1 MPTYNNPAIVK
12 AMQSVAA
19 AIPKAAADPTR
30 PVYHFRPPALWMNDP
45 NGTIYHDGW
54 FHVFYQ
60 YNPYGDDWGHMHW
73 GHARSRDLVQWEQL
87 PIALWPSL
95 EQGEEHVFSGCARV
109 NGQGQPLLF
118 YTSVKTGLRDQR
130 PPNEQWA
137 ALGDADWITW
147 QKHPANP
154 ILALATHGG
163 PPFEGD
169 WRDPYIFVE
178 AGRTFLVIG
187 GSYADTDAIALY
199 EAEDTDLLRW
209 RYQGLLYHEPRGPR
223 SFLECPNFFKVDG
236 KWVLLTSPY
245 RPVEYMVGD
254 FDLQTL
260 TFTPQTKGVLDAGFD
275 DVPNYYAT
283 NTLYDEQGRC
293 ILLGWVRGFAK
304 ERGWNGCLAL
314 PRILSIGADGHPRQ
328 TPLPALE
335 QLRGRRLAR
344 TGLALH
350 NGSQRLQN
358 VEGDTLE
365 ILATINPGSAT
376 AIGLKVRCTD
386 DGQSAVLIRHDCQ
399 TLHVAGTEI
408 SFALDGE
415 LLTLHVFLDKSVL
428 EVFVNEGR
436 TAMTR
441 IIYPPD
447 HAGGVE
453 FFAEGGSAQVV
464 SLDVWEI
471 KPILE

>member
-1 MPTYNNPAIVK
+1 MQAYNNPAIAQ
-12 AMQSVAA
+12 AMQSVAVA
-19 AIPKAAADPTR
+19 MPTAAADPTR

-45 NGTIYHDGW
+45 NGTIFHDGW

-118 YTSVKTGLRDQR
+118 YTSVKTGTRDQR

-137 ALGDADWITW
+137 AIGDADWINW

-154 ILALATHGG
+154 IFALATHGG
-163 PPFEGD
+163 PPFAGD
-169 WRDPYIFVE
+169 WRDPYIFAE

-187 GSYADTDAIALY
+187 GAYDDTDAIGLY
-199 EAEDTDLLRW
+199 EAEDAELLRW
-209 RYQGLLYHEPRGPR
+209 RYLGLLYHEPRGPGT
-223 SFLECPNFFKVDG
+223 FLECPNFFKVDD

-254 FDLQTL
+254 FDLASL
-260 TFTPQTKGVLDAGFD
+260 TFTPQTKGVLDAGFS
-275 DVPNYYAT
+275 DVPNFYAT

-293 ILLGWVRGFAK
+293 ILLAWVRGFAK
-304 ERGWNGCLAL
+304 EQGWNGCLAL
-314 PRILSIGADGHPRQ
+314 PRIVSIGPDGHPRQ
-328 TPLPALE
+328 TPIPDLE

-350 NGSQRLQN
+350 NDSQRLQN
-358 VEGDTLE
+358 VDGDTLE

-376 AIGLKVRCTD
+376 AIGLKVRCSS
-386 DGQSAVLIRHDCQ
+386 DGQSAVLIRYDGQ
-399 TLHVAGTEI
+399 TLHIAGTEI
-408 SFALDGE
+408 PFALNGE
-415 LLTLHVFLDKSVL
+415 LLTLHVFLDKSVM

-436 TAMTR
+436 AAMTR
-441 IIYPPD
+441 VIYPPD
-447 HAGGVE
+447 PAGGVE
-453 FFAEGGSAQVV
+453 FFAEGGSAQVIT
-464 SLDVWEI
+464 LEIWEM
-471 KPILE
+471 KPVAM